1 MGDEKGA
8 PGAGGVGGDVGAD
21 ARMGM
26 IQINDL
32 VYKLETDLSVAINR
46 THKNQFFQN
55 QTYTNNQTAI
65 AIVNSGADYIDPR
78 RSFFTFDL
86 VIPGTDLGANRANL
100 DYQSAFVSAYFGKNG
115 SVLNIID
122 SIVVSSRSGDELS
135 RVNDYAQLMNI
146 LVPEMFGTEWRES
159 IGQEIGLGSFMG
171 GYNNSTVVGG
181 QNVPGNPGLNL
192 ERPNNISEQRS
203 QRFAIPLYLLS
214 PIFNYGR
221 LLPSM
226 LMSGLRI
233 EIKWKQPDVAFQ
245 QFWEGFYQE
254 WPADGNS
261 SVHYALEDNTE
272 TEFKTFLGPSNLSG
286 FAAGAAIHPTWF
298 PPATMA
304 WEYTDGGLT
313 AGEPGVLTNT
323 GYGAGATFLGLE
335 ADGNP
340 MFQPGDM
347 IAFSIDNVTPNNSR
361 QELRFIIEEVLAAH
375 VFAVTPITN
384 GNEITPALVPPGQ
397 VSPTDISLI
406 GAWRLSQRRPL
417 GYQRAFGGGVLHNKF
432 TTPLTPI
439 TSYTINNPVIAMCS
453 IQLTDAIQRTLNEFS
468 SINGLEIVYADYDR
482 TSTPLL
488 GNVVS
493 VYTEVRKSA
502 SRALA
507 AFARVVDNS
516 ALPYTYDSFASAP
529 RTFWDNYQW
538 QLGSLYF
545 PQQRVED
552 GNSNRDLRHDNVL
565 ALMYS
570 YTQDAFDRYHPKAAP
585 TMVSLRGAILES
597 NKLYLHPTEVHAEHN
612 PSTYLAPR
620 STTSFGK
627 WGSFV
632 NGSTTVATTL
642 ERSTLFDLSGIPINN
657 SRVLALRGTVDLT
670 DRTSADPNF
679 QALLYVFLKYVRL
692 ARVFLVNCEVEQ

>member
-8 PGAGGVGGDVGAD
+8 PGAGGIGGDGGTD

-78 RSFFTFDL
+78 RSFFTFDI
-86 VIPGTDLGANRANL
+86 VIPGTDLGANIANL

-115 SVLNIID
+115 SILNIID

-135 RVNDYAQLMNI
+135 RVNDYAQLMAI

-159 IGQEIGLGSFMG
+159 IGQEIGLGSFLG
-171 GYNNSTVVGG
+171 GSNNSTVPGG
-181 QNVPGNPGLNL
+181 QNNPLPVGINL

-203 QRFAIPLYLLS
+203 QRFSIPLYLLS

-245 QFWEGFYQE
+245 QFWEGLYQE
-254 WPADGNS
+254 YPADGLGA
-261 SVHYALEDNTE
+261 VHYALEDNTQ

-286 FAAGAAIHPTWF
+286 LAANASIHPTWF

-304 WEYTDGGLT
+304 WAY
-313 AGEPGVLTNT
+313 AKPGTTVGVLGTLTNT
-323 GYGAGATFLGLE
+323 GFGAGATFLALD
-335 ADGNP
+335 ADGYP
-340 MFQPGDM
+340 MFQPGDT
-347 IAFSIDNVTPNNSR
+347 IAFSIDGNLADNAR
-361 QELRFIIEEVLAAH
+361 QELRFMIQAVLIHSFLVSPLTSGEDIA
-375 VFAVTPITN
+375 
-384 GNEITPALVPPGQ
+384 PALVASGT
-397 VSPTDISLI
+397 VSATDPSLI

-432 TTPLTPI
+432 TAPLTPI
-439 TSYTINNPVIAMCS
+439 TSYTINNPVIALCS
-453 IQLTDAIQRTLNEFS
+453 VQLTDAIQRTLNEFS

-529 RTFWDNYQW
+529 RVFWDNYQW

-597 NKLYLHPTEVHAEHN
+597 NTLYIHPTEVHAEHN

-620 STTSFGK
+620 STSAFGK

-670 DRTSADPNF
+670 DRTAANPNF
-679 QALLYVFLKYVRL
+679 QALLFVFLKYVRL